1 MSDQGC
7 VLVCVA
13 NPSSCRHIVE
23 TGIALAQDR
32 NLPVKVV
39 SVLNPGLVFSGE
51 DAQTLQQL
59 HNITR
64 RCGAELTVFFNDSPA
79 LMTAVYARQCDAV
92 HIVSGIPGGDNAPK
106 ATPFVQMLRELLGN
120 VPFTLVDPDSRVVEL
135 PVAVSAA
142 V

>member
-23 TGIALAQDR
+23 AGIAIAQSR

-39 SVLNPGLVFSGE
+39 SVLNPGLVTNE
-51 DAQTLQQL
+51 DARTMQQL

-64 RCGAELTVFFNDSPA
+64 RCGTELTVFFNDSPA
-79 LMTAVYARQCDAV
+79 LMTAVYARQCNAV
-92 HIVSGIPGGDNAPK
+92 HIVSGIPGGDGAPK
-106 ATPFVQMLRELLGN
+106 ATPFVEMLRELLSAT
-120 VPFTLVDPDSRVVEL
+120 PFTLVDPDSRTVEL
-135 PVAVSAA
+135 PVPAA

>member
-1 MSDQGC
+1 MSDKAC

-23 TGIALAQDR
+23 TGIAIASDR
-32 NLPVKVV
+32 DLPIKVV
-39 SVLNPGLVFSGE
+39 SILTPGLVTSE
-51 DAQTLQQL
+51 DATTIQQL

-64 RCGAELTVFFNDSPA
+64 RCGAELTVFFNDAPA
-79 LMTAVYARQCDAV
+79 LMTAVYARQCNAV
-92 HIVSGIPGGDNAPK
+92 HIVSGIPGGETAPK
-106 ATPFVQMLRELLGN
+106 ANPFVETLRGVLSD
-120 VPFTLVDPDSRVVEL
+120 VSFTLVDEESRTVEL